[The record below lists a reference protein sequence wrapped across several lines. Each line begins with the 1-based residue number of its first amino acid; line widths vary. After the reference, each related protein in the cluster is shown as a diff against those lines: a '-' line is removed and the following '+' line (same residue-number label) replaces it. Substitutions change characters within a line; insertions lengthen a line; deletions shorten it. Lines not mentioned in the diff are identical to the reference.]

1 MDSQEK
7 NKMDYDLII
16 VGAGPA
22 GYVAAIRAGQLGLK
36 TAIVEKQYIGGMCLN
51 WGCIPSKSILESAK
65 VFEKTKLLSE
75 FGIDG
80 VDLDSLSFNWDT
92 VKKRTTKITKKLTAG
107 VSYLLKKN
115 GVEVIDG
122 TAKIG
127 SDKSVY
133 VDGKKI
139 TAENII
145 VATGSKPKKLDD
157 KFEDAPKVEM
167 ENLFDLEEF
176 PEKIVVLGNH
186 VSAVEIAQFFK
197 LIDKKVTLVANSEYL
212 LHGIDPYLID
222 YITKNIASNGIEL
235 ITEGYPT
242 KYAEGKLTV
251 GDKKIECDLVVN
263 CSSRKAVI
271 PESETPFELTERGF
285 IKTDND
291 FKTTIPGVY
300 VIGDAA
306 GKSFVAHMA
315 SAQGIHVVN
324 AIKGVKASFDYSTYP
339 INMYTSPEISQIG
352 MTEDMI
358 KEEGYD
364 YKVNEFPLSANGKAM
379 IEGNTEG
386 FIRMLSD
393 KKYGQVLGV
402 QIVGKHATDMIAEA
416 GAYLKVEGTVYD
428 VANTIHAHP
437 TVSEIY
443 FEVGFD
449 AFDKAIHK

>member
-1 MDSQEK
+1 MNSQEK

-16 VGAGPA
+16 IGAGPA

-36 TAIVEKQYIGGMCLN
+36 TAIVEKQHIGGMCLN
-51 WGCIPSKSILESAK
+51 WGCIPSKAILESAK
-65 VFEKTKLLSE
+65 VFDKTKQLSE

-80 VDLDSLSFNWDT
+80 VEMENVSFNWDT
-92 VKKRTTKITKKLTAG
+92 VKKRSKKITKKLTAG
-107 VSYLLKKN
+107 VNFLLKKN
-115 GVEVIDG
+115 GIEVING

-127 SDKSVY
+127 SDNSVY

-139 TAENII
+139 TAKNII
-145 VATGSKPKKLDD
+145 VATGSKPRKLDD
-157 KFEDAPKVEM
+157 NLQDAPKVEM
-167 ENLFDLEEF
+167 EKFFELENL
-176 PEKIVVLGNH
+176 PEKVVVVGNH

-197 LIDKKVTLVANSEYL
+197 LIGKKVTLVANSEYFL
-212 LHGIDPYLID
+212 DGIDPFLID
-222 YITKNIASNGIEL
+222 YITKNIASKGIEL
-235 ITEGYPT
+235 IQEGYPS
-242 KYAEGKLTV
+242 KYVEGKLTV
-251 GDKKIECDLVVN
+251 GDKKIECDLIVN
-263 CSSRKAVI
+263 CSSRKAII

-285 IKTDND
+285 IKTDHD
-291 FKTTIPGVY
+291 FKTNVPGVY

-324 AIKGVKASFDYSTYP
+324 AIKGIKASFDYSSHP

-352 MTEDMI
+352 MTEPMI
-358 KEEGYD
+358 KEEGYE

-386 FIRMLSD
+386 FIRMLSE

-402 QIVGKHATDMIAEA
+402 QIVAKHATDMIAEA
-416 GAYLKVEGTVYD
+416 GAYLKVEATVYD

-449 AFDKAIHK
+449 AFDQAIHK

>member
-1 MDSQEK
+1 MNSQEI
-7 NKMDYDLII
+7 NNMDYDLII
-16 VGAGPA
+16 IGAGPA

-51 WGCIPSKSILESAK
+51 WGCIPSKAILESAK
-65 VFEKTKLLSE
+65 VFEKTKQLSE

-80 VDLDSLSFNWDT
+80 IDLANISFNWET
-92 VKKRTTKITKKLTAG
+92 VKNRSKKITNKLTAG
-107 VSYLLKKN
+107 VNYLLKKN
-115 GVEVIDG
+115 GIEIING

-145 VATGSKPKKLDD
+145 VATGSKPKVLDD
-157 KFEDAPKVEM
+157 ILEDAPSVEM
-167 ENLFDLEEF
+167 ENLFDLTEL
-176 PEKIVVLGNH
+176 PQKIVVLGNH

-197 LIDKKVTLVANSEYL
+197 LIDKEVTLVANSEYFL
-212 LHGIDPYLID
+212 DGIDQYLIE

-235 ITEGYPT
+235 INEGYPT
-242 KYAEGKLTV
+242 KYSEGKLTV
-251 GDKKIECDLVVN
+251 GDKKIACDLLVN
-263 CSSRKAVI
+263 CSSRKAII

-291 FKTTIPGVY
+291 FKTKIPGVY

-324 AIKGVKASFDYSTYP
+324 SIKGVKASFDYSTYP

-352 MTEDMI
+352 MTEAMI

>member
-1 MDSQEK
+1 
-7 NKMDYDLII
+7 MDYDLII
-16 VGAGPA
+16 IGAGPA

-36 TAIVEKQYIGGMCLN
+36 TAIVEKKHIGGMCLN
-51 WGCIPSKSILESAK
+51 WGCIPSKTILESAK
-65 VFEKTKLLSE
+65 VFEKTKQLSE
-75 FGIDG
+75 FGVDGIDLEN
-80 VDLDSLSFNWDT
+80 VSFNWDT
-92 VKKRTTKITKKLTAG
+92 VKKRSKKITKKLTAG
-107 VSYLLKKN
+107 VDFLLKKN
-115 GVEVIDG
+115 GIEVING
-122 TAKIG
+122 TATIG
-127 SDKSVY
+127 ENKTVY

-145 VATGSKPKKLDD
+145 VATGSKPKKLND
-157 KFEDAPKVEM
+157 KLEDAPSIEM
-167 ENLFDLEEF
+167 ENLFDLEEI
-176 PEKIVVLGNH
+176 PEKIVVTGNH

-197 LIDKKVTLVANSEYL
+197 LIDKKVTLVANSEYFL
-212 LHGIDPYLID
+212 DGIDKFLID
-222 YITKNIASNGIEL
+222 YITKNVTSNGIEL
-235 ITEGYPT
+235 ISEGYPS
-242 KYAEGKLTV
+242 KYSNGKLTV
-251 GDKKIECDLVVN
+251 GDKKIECDLLVN
-263 CSSRKAVI
+263 CSSRKAII

-285 IKTDND
+285 IKTDKD
-291 FKTTIPGVY
+291 FKTNIVGVY

-324 AIKGVKASFDYSTYP
+324 AIKGVKANFDYSTYP

-352 MTEDMI
+352 MTEEMI
-358 KEEGYD
+358 REEGYE
-364 YKVNEFPLSANGKAM
+364 YKVNEFPLSANAKAM

-386 FIRMLSD
+386 FIRMLSE

-449 AFDKAIHK
+449 AFDKAIHI